1 MGRRLR
7 NFSISSNF
15 IFIKSETIR
24 EKKPR
29 KAAWP
34 SAEFE
39 DIAYEPTE
47 EEEEWAEKD
56 IREQIRLTVSN
67 IVEKE
72 MKDNQNVYVVLGVST
87 KLFPTRKGSVGK
99 RRQVFDPDMLT
110 VLKRLSAVVLAYLNI
125 EHNKLLISCPLSKL
139 TQILNKERYSKKYFQ
154 NVKRIGP
161 LLFEEQVPEHLREDS
176 EWTKVAKPLLIQL
189 IPNISSDKRREYVG
203 KLVEYVRKISTE
215 TLEFENEE
223 FISVSLAQEPTRE
236 LLQTSN
242 FVFRVSEVPQG
253 YVESTRSYRKRRR
266 SKRAQTVEGISSSA
280 DFQNSANELPI
291 ICLLDSGVNDIPQL
305 NGLVVSKDG
314 YRFQDLADGCKDA
327 GHGTPIACLAV
338 LGEALSEPRAR
349 IISYKIYSDNQRL
362 LFHESYRR
370 AIVKYSNQARI
381 FLSSVNFMR
390 ESPEVTAYL
399 DRLVQENNVCAVFSA
414 GNIELRIVMDFAN
427 RGIPSSSYVSDYP
440 VQDPAQA
447 VNIVAVG
454 AIAKKESPNSISR
467 ANDLSPFTTCGTTN
481 TCLYQ
486 SPKPEVVQHGG
497 NCCRDGTKLGVE
509 SFNKYGTRVNDL
521 LGTSFSAPI
530 FASNLAEI
538 YAKYSK
544 EFHNAETLKAI
555 ELASSNRSTHRCMG
569 FGETKPFCGC
579 DRLHALVCSEGE
591 ILLPDLTG
599 EEFRVY
605 STAKI
610 SVTIPKF
617 VSSIEM
623 FMVHSD
629 NNHRVP
635 MPYLNTYL
643 KVIAKKTGRDYGH
656 VELENPDELEKK
668 SHMKVFKW
676 AFKMQS
682 MEGRWD
688 FYITPEV
695 TADMLPQ
702 HKKETI
708 VRYGCAI
715 LVSSRTPTRPVPLTE
730 EMYNLNRS

>member
-1 MGRRLR
+1 LR
-7 NFSISSNF
+7 NSSISSDF
-15 IFIKSETIR
+15 IFIKSETSS
-24 EKKPR
+24 KKESR

-39 DIAYEPTE
+39 EIAYEPTE

-56 IREQIRLTVSN
+56 IKEQIRLTVSN
-67 IVEKE
+67 IMKKE
-72 MKDNQNVYVVLGVST
+72 MKDNQNLYVVLGVST
-87 KLFPTRKGSVGK
+87 NLFPAKKGSIDK

-139 TQILNKERYSKKYFQ
+139 TEILKTERYSKKYFQ
-154 NVKRIGP
+154 GVKRIGP
-161 LLFEEQVPEHLREDS
+161 LVFEEQVSEHLRQDS
-176 EWTKVAKPLLIQL
+176 EWIRVAKPLLIQL
-189 IPNISSDKRREYVG
+189 IPNIPSDKRREYVS
-203 KLVEYVRKISTE
+203 KLVEYVRKIGTE
-215 TLEFENEE
+215 TLDSENEG
-223 FISVSLAQEPTRE
+223 FVSVSLAQKPIKE

-253 YVESTRSYRKRRR
+253 YVESARSSRKRMR
-266 SKRAQTVEGISSSA
+266 SQRAQTVKGISSSA
-280 DFQNSANELPI
+280 DFQVSDNELPM

-305 NGLVVSKDG
+305 NGLVISKDG
-314 YRFQDLADGCKDA
+314 YRFQDLDDGCKDA

-338 LGEALSEPRAR
+338 LGEALSEPKAR
-349 IISYKIYSDNQRL
+349 IISYKIYSDNQRNL
-362 LFHESYRR
+362 LHESYRR

-381 FLSSVNFMR
+381 FLSSVNFTR
-390 ESPEVTAYL
+390 ENSEVTAYL
-399 DRLVQENNVCAVFSA
+399 DRLVQENNICAVFSA
-414 GNIELRIVMDFAN
+414 GNIESRIVMDYAN
-427 RGIPSSSYVSDYP
+427 RGIPSSSYLSDQP

-481 TCLYQ
+481 TCLFQ
-486 SPKPEVVQHGG
+486 SPKPEIVQHGG

-538 YAKYSK
+538 DAKYSK

-555 ELASSNRSTHRCMG
+555 VLASSNRSTHRCMG

-591 ILLPDLTG
+591 IPLPDLTG

-610 SVTIPKF
+610 SVVIPKF
-617 VSSIEM
+617 VRSIEM
-623 FMVHSD
+623 FIVHSD

-643 KVIAKKTGRDYGH
+643 KVKAKKTGHEYGY

-676 AFKMQS
+676 DFKTQS
-682 MEGRWD
+682 MEGTWD

-695 TADMLPQ
+695 TADMIPE
-702 HKKETI
+702 HKRETT

-715 LVSSRTPTRPVPLTE
+715 LVSSRFPTRPIPLTE
-730 EMYNLNRS
+730 EMYYLNRS